1 MKIYGKDLSEVL
13 TEMPWQFKVIVMAGM
28 IWIPFALIHAV
39 YVFATVG
46 KSMSKPG
53 LVNIVS
59 SPLNA
64 GVADPS
70 MAEGPDKNT
79 IYMAYTIIT
88 HVDDQ
93 KNPSEGRWAPGIRLA
108 SSHPPCR
115 QWNDMGEAVPSQQ
128 QEITGPDGVTPLDP
142 AGNWWVEHPALIR
155 DPTDPDPLGLYK
167 LFFYKY
173 LWMGPDEKS
182 KQLSRRYWMI
192 GFKRTDAPLVRD
204 WKEGE
209 QWIFGGRGPTAE
221 DPFGAPP
228 EPYGS
233 LVQYHLNDF
242 DPSLKDMFFYARPS
256 AAVVNGVIY
265 MTLSAFYKN
274 DNTPDRVIMVSS
286 SDHAR
291 TWHYV
296 GTLLTKE
303 DAAKMGS
310 FTKLGGGSLIQKK
323 DKLYFAAVFGDDK
336 VLGLGSFII
345 PFEDVSKALLK
356 KDPKTG
362 APAII
367 NKVSRVSVQPS
378 PEGGGYA
385 AYSDLCKGLYVSEF
399 SGLKQNYHIFSTLKD
414 PVEQ

>member
-13 TEMPWQFKVIVMAGM
+13 AEMPWQFKVIVMAGM

-39 YVFATVG
+39 YIFATIG
-46 KSMSKPG
+46 KSISKPG
-53 LVNIVS
+53 IVNFAA
-59 SPLNA
+59 SPVNA

-70 MAEGPDKNT
+70 MTEGPDKKT
-79 IYMAYTIIT
+79 IYMALTMIT
-88 HVDDQ
+88 RQADA
-93 KNPSEGRWAPGIRLA
+93 KNPAEGRWSPSIRLA
-108 SSHPPCR
+108 SSNSPCKL
-115 QWNDMGEAVPSQQ
+115 WNDMGEAIASEQ
-128 QEITGPDGVTPLDP
+128 QEIIGPDGVTPLDS
-142 AGNWWVEHPALIR
+142 AGVWWLEHPALIH
-155 DPTDPDPLGLYK
+155 DPTDPNPIGEYK
-167 LFFYKY
+167 LFYYKY
-173 LWMGPDEKS
+173 LWLGPDDKS

-192 GFKRTDAPLVRD
+192 AFRHTNNPVLKD
-204 WKEGE
+204 WKDE

-256 AAVVNGVIY
+256 AAVVDGVIY
-265 MTLSAFYKN
+265 MTLSAFFKD
-274 DNTPDRVIMVSS
+274 DNTPNRVIMVSS
-286 SDHAR
+286 ADHAR

-303 DAAKMGS
+303 DVAKMGPY
-310 FTKLGGGSLIQKK
+310 TKLGGGSLIQKK
-323 DKLYFAAVFGDDK
+323 GKLYFAAVLGDDK

-345 PFEDVSKALLK
+345 PFEDASKALLK
-356 KDPKTG
+356 KDQKTG
-362 APAII
+362 APAVI
-367 NKVSRVSVQPS
+367 NKISRVSVQPTL
-378 PEGGGYA
+378 EGGGYA

-399 SGLKQNYHIFSTLKD
+399 SGLKKNFHIFSTQKD